1 MIEKCFRG
9 KWAAVFLCVV
19 LIAAA
24 MAGLAGCSRKYGEI
38 SLTEAAG
45 QAETDAG
52 AVAAQEE
59 ENKALMLED
68 AEGVQAAESQAVAD
82 LSEVESDLTTASGFS
97 DVDETVYI
105 TDDLVNIRSGCGTE
119 YSIVARLN
127 RGDSVKR
134 TGSSEGWSRILY
146 HDEVCYVM
154 SEYVSTENPD
164 EANVTALENRAA
176 AQETVASNG
185 IIVAI
190 DAGHQAKG
198 NSEKEPIGPGSST
211 MKAKVA
217 SGAVGVVTKLPEYQ
231 LTLDVSEKVKR
242 ILEERGYQVVMIRE
256 TNDVN
261 MSNAERAQIAN
272 ESGASVF
279 VRIHANSL
287 DSSTVHGTLSMCQ
300 TADNPYN
307 GGLHAQS
314 YSLSKIITDAI
325 CAATGSKNRGVQETD
340 TMSGINWCTIP
351 VTIVEMGFMSNP
363 EEDQKMAQDEYQEL
377 IAAGIANGIDAYF
390 GK

>member
-45 QAETDAG
+45 QAETAAG

-68 AEGVQAAESQAVAD
+68 AEGIQAAESQAVAD
-82 LSEVESDLTTASGFS
+82 LSEVESELTTASGFS

-105 TDDLVNIRSGCGTE
+105 TDDLVNIRFGCGTE

-176 AQETVASNG
+176 AQETAASNG

-314 YSLSKIITDAI
+314 YSLSKNITDAI
-325 CAATGSKNRGVQETD
+325 CSATGSKNRGVQETD

>member
-1 MIEKCFRG
+1 
-9 KWAAVFLCVV
+9 
-19 LIAAA
+19 
-24 MAGLAGCSRKYGEI
+24 
-38 SLTEAAG
+38 
-45 QAETDAG
+45 
-52 AVAAQEE
+52 
-59 ENKALMLED
+59 
-68 AEGVQAAESQAVAD
+68 
-82 LSEVESDLTTASGFS
+82 
-97 DVDETVYI
+97 
-105 TDDLVNIRSGCGTE
+105 
-119 YSIVARLN
+119 
-127 RGDSVKR
+127 
-134 TGSSEGWSRILY
+134 
-146 HDEVCYVM
+146 
-154 SEYVSTENPD
+154 
-164 EANVTALENRAA
+164 
-176 AQETVASNG
+176 
-185 IIVAI
+185 
-190 DAGHQAKG
+190 
-198 NSEKEPIGPGSST
+198 
-211 MKAKVA
+211 
-217 SGAVGVVTKLPEYQ
+217 
-231 LTLDVSEKVKR
+231 
-242 ILEERGYQVVMIRE
+242 MIRE